1 VKKCTIKRRYLIQ
14 NPKEVVKSILTTFPQ
29 YKKNLQQLFIENHP
43 DASKRLAVLGTRFYT
58 LGAME
63 DFEEDLK
70 SFVCEDV
77 SGDKR
82 YKSRYLSIF
91 GLPQTYD
98 FSLSEVYKKCDRI
111 GINPF
116 EFAFASGMSTQ
127 KVLKVLLYREMQFL
141 GHEVALLLDD
151 DAKAPKNIA
160 KRAENICYLLKVATA
175 IFDEMLEESLTKA
188 FAPLLSR
195 DRALLLQF
203 VQNKA
208 YTTLLLDMR
217 FFLSEQSGFYLLKK
231 SEMPLLFFVKKYLKK
246 EEFRIARRLKKAL
259 Y

>member
-1 VKKCTIKRRYLIQ
+1 VKKFTIKRCYLIQ
-14 NPKEVVKSILTTFPQ
+14 NPKEVVKSILTTFSH
-29 YKKNLQQLFIENHP
+29 YKKNLQQLFVENHP
-43 DASKRLAVLGTRFYT
+43 DASKRLAVLGTRFHS
-58 LGAME
+58 LGEME

-70 SFVCEDV
+70 LFLCADV

-82 YKSRYLSIF
+82 YKSRYLSLF
-91 GLPQTYD
+91 GLPQNYD
-98 FSLSEVYKKCDRI
+98 FSLLDVYKKCDKI
-111 GINPF
+111 GVKSF

-141 GHEVALLLDD
+141 EHDVALLLDD

-160 KRAENICYLLKVATA
+160 KRAENIGYLFHVATA
-175 IFDEMLEESLTKA
+175 IFDRVMKERLAKA
-188 FAPLLSR
+188 LALLVSH
-195 DRALLLQF
+195 DRAILLQF
-203 VQNKA
+203 VQSQIYA
-208 YTTLLLDMR
+208 TLLLDMQ
-217 FFLSEQSGFYLLKK
+217 FFLREQSGFYLLKK

>member
-1 VKKCTIKRRYLIQ
+1 M
-14 NPKEVVKSILTTFPQ
+14 KSILTTFPQ

-43 DASKRLAVLGTRFYT
+43 EASKRLAVLGTRFYT
-58 LGAME
+58 VGEME
-63 DFEEDLK
+63 DFEEDLQL
-70 SFVCEDV
+70 FVCEDV

-91 GLPQTYD
+91 GLPRTYD
-98 FSLSEVYKKCDRI
+98 FSLTEVYKKCDKI
-111 GINPF
+111 GTHPF
-116 EFAFASGMSTQ
+116 EFSFAAGMSTQ

-141 GHEVALLLDD
+141 GQEVALLLED

-160 KRAENICYLLKVATA
+160 KRAENICYLLKVATV
-175 IFDEMLEESLTKA
+175 IFDERLKESLTKA

-195 DRALLLQF
+195 DRSFLLSF
-203 VQNKA
+203 VQKQS
-208 YTTLLLDMR
+208 YTTLLFDMR

-246 EEFRIARRLKKAL
+246 EEFRIAQRLKKAL